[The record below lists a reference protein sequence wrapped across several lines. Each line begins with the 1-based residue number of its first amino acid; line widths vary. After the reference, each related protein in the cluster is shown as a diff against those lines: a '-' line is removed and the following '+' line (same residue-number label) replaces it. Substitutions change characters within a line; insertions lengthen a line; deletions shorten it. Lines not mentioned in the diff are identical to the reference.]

1 MKIQLKV
8 LVVSRDSWNTTNNS
22 GNTLTNLFQNWDSS
36 SIATIYCRDELPDTA
51 ICTNFFKISESLLV
65 KKLFGKVKVAGEKHG
80 VLVSNSTVI
89 NEDQIQLQN
98 SEKKFYDFFR
108 KNRWHL
114 FLWLRE
120 ILWKIVNWRT
130 AELKQF
136 IDDFK
141 PDIIYSPSYDSFYMH
156 SLLYFIR
163 KNSNAKVV
171 YFHCDDLVTYRQHSF
186 SPFFWINRLI
196 LRKYMD
202 KSIQMAD
209 KNYCIIDEQA
219 KVYEGIYKTQFDLLY
234 KTGTFDIQPV
244 VKKPEAI
251 IKFVYTGNIIYGR
264 LETIIAIA
272 KTLEQINC
280 NGKKAELHIYTANTI
295 EQKDIEFFQKTNS
308 VQLMGKV
315 SYNAIPKILND
326 ADVLLHVESF
336 EKHQK
341 LATSLSFST
350 KLVDYF
356 EAGKPI
362 FAIGW
367 ENAASIKYLKN
378 NSIGVTVNS
387 PNDLTNEI
395 LSLIDSRDSFGAIG
409 SALWQFGKEHHNT
422 SFVLANFEEQLAK
435 MTT

>member
-1 MKIQLKV
+1 
-8 LVVSRDSWNTTNNS
+8 
-22 GNTLTNLFQNWDSS
+22 
-36 SIATIYCRDELPDTA
+36 
-51 ICTNFFKISESLLV
+51 
-65 KKLFGKVKVAGEKHG
+65 
-80 VLVSNSTVI
+80 
-89 NEDQIQLQN
+89 
-98 SEKKFYDFFR
+98 
-108 KNRWHL
+108 
-114 FLWLRE
+114 
-120 ILWKIVNWRT
+120 
-130 AELKQF
+130 
-136 IDDFK
+136 
-141 PDIIYSPSYDSFYMH
+141 
-156 SLLYFIR
+156 
-163 KNSNAKVV
+163 
-171 YFHCDDLVTYRQHSF
+171 
-186 SPFFWINRLI
+186 
-196 LRKYMD
+196 
-202 KSIQMAD
+202 MAD

-409 SALWQFGKEHHNT
+409 SALWQFGKEQHNT
-422 SFVLANFEEQLAK
+422 SVVLANFEEQLAK